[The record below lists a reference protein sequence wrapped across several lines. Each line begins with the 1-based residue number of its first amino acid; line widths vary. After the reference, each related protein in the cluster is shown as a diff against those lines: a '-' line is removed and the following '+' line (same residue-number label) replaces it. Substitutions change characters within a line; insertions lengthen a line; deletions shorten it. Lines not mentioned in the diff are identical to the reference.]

1 MNQEERTARSIQGKI
16 CELEKLATFEPVAF
30 HFMSYAQDENVSLSE
45 LARWIAID
53 PILTSRVLKLAN
65 SSAYGFRGQ
74 ISTVN
79 LATVIIGLKAL
90 RELVWSIS
98 VMDQF
103 TDQQKLIDQRELVN
117 LWLHSNYTGIAARYL
132 AELAGY
138 PATGEAFVAGLLH
151 DIGYQVFAQQFPE
164 IFYQIVEC
172 SRIKRISY
180 RQAEQELEGFNHSEV
195 GAWLGEAWGFP
206 AAIVQAIRFHHR
218 AEENDHLLVTFVHLA
233 DLMAHSLSER
243 SKSAPRSFS
252 EISEGEL
259 LSGMKKIIRRNG
271 HELSFYQERVLQ
283 EGEKLN
289 ELFQDSTLM
298 VMNV

>member
-1 MNQEERTARSIQGKI
+1 MNQEEKTARSMQKKI

-30 HFMSYAQDENVSLSE
+30 HFMSYVQDDKISLSE
-45 LARWIAID
+45 LSRWIAID

-103 TDQQKLIDQRELVN
+103 TDQQKLIDQRELVS

-138 PATGEAFVAGLLH
+138 PAAGEAFVAGLLH

-164 IFYQIVEC
+164 IFCRIVEY
-172 SRIKRISY
+172 SRIKKLTY
-180 RQAEQELEGFNHSEV
+180 HQAERELEEFSHSEV

-206 AAIVQAIRFHHR
+206 ATIVQAMRFHHR
-218 AEENDHLLVTFVHLA
+218 AEENDHLLITIVHLA
-233 DLMAHSLSER
+233 DLLAHSLSER
-243 SKSAPRSFS
+243 GKSATRSLS
-252 EISEGEL
+252 KISEGEL
-259 LSGMKKIIRRNG
+259 LSGMRKIIRRNG
-271 HELSFYQERVLQ
+271 HELSFYQERILQ

-289 ELFQDSTLM
+289 DLFQDNTLM